1 MFLAV
6 ILANHEGK
14 FIIFSKLNQNDDF
27 HIFVHKIA
35 GYVIFLIKT
44 VQDGF
49 SFLGAL
55 DYMSSN

>member
-1 MFLAV
+1 MKGNF
-6 ILANHEGK
+6 
-14 FIIFSKLNQNDDF
+14 FINFSKLNQNDDF

-35 GYVIFLIKT
+35 GYVIFFIKT

-49 SFLGAL
+49 SLLGAL